1 MRHSPPSRSRAGGLR
16 IAALAV
22 CAALLLVAAA
32 PAAAVTRRQA
42 ANKALA
48 SLGSRHASD
57 PVVVFGLRKPLRKG
71 TRVTLRRANGPT
83 RLVLAVRSGRA
94 FFFYEDA
101 TPFSLD
107 RHHGR
112 VVLVGAKNGKVTMAA
127 VTAPLLAG
135 GALPVRFSDP
145 KAGASLYRVYYSGST
160 TTTTTT
166 ATQMQSSTQTT
177 STSTPQGNL
186 ERPNSPPKADRQDA
200 RAKQNAPKHIHL
212 TGSDDDGDFL
222 TFVITKQPDHG
233 TLSSVP
239 PDVIYT
245 PAPDYLGHDSFAF
258 KTYDDIAQS

>member
-1 MRHSPPSRSRAGGLR
+1 MTPPVTRAR
-16 IAALAV
+16 VTPCHIAGVLI
-22 CAALLLVAAA
+22 CAALMLVAAA
-32 PAAAVTRRQA
+32 PAMAVTRHQA
-42 ANKALA
+42 ANRALA
-48 SLGSRHASD
+48 SLGSRHATG
-57 PVVVFGLRKPLRKG
+57 PIVVFGLKKSLRPG
-71 TRVTLRRANGPT
+71 TRITQTRANGSQ
-83 RLVLAVRSGRA
+83 RLVAKVRSERA

-160 TTTTTT
+160 TPTTTT
-166 ATQMQSSTQTT
+166 ATQTQSSTQTT

-233 TLSSVP
+233 TLSGVP

-258 KTYDDIAQS
+258 KT